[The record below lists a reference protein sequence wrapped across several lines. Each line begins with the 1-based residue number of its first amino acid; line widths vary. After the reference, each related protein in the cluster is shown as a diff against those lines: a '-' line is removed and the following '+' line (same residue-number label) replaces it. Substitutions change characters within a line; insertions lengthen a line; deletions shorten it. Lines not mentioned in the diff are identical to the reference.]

1 MTTLLYL
8 LEMICIAPYL
18 KLENFVFEH
27 WKLELIEITPA
38 VWSVSFP
45 INSQPIRFTEV
56 EGKLTKLV
64 NFWFSLFGIDF
75 KLKTH
80 SLRMT
85 PPELTQIT
93 VSIYRDML
101 NSWSPLVQA
110 FYLYLTSCWASINFS
125 CSFKPEW
132 AKMILL
138 KFTRVPFSN
147 ITLIT
152 AP

>member
-8 LEMICIAPYL
+8 LQMICMAPCL

-56 EGKLTKLV
+56 EGKLTRLV

-75 KLKTH
+75 KLRTH

-93 VSIYRDML
+93 VSILREML
-101 NSWSPLVQA
+101 NSWRPFVQA
-110 FYLYLTSCWASINFS
+110 FCLYLTSCWASINFS